1 MSHSTVEPNL
11 KRNREPQ
18 SQARTHG
25 LLPCLLVFWLMSPL
39 SATAAIDRAAIA
51 SGVAF
56 SCALLT
62 DGSVQCW
69 GSNSR
74 GQLGDG
80 TTDNRS
86 RPVVVD
92 GLAGGVVQLAA
103 GTNHACAVLQDQRV
117 KCWGRND
124 SGQLGDGSTVDRSIP
139 VAVKVEAGGDL
150 TGVVEVGAGNAHTCA
165 RLDTGAVKCWGSRA
179 NGRLGDDSTSL
190 QRPTAG
196 AVTGIDGAAPSTSAT
211 AISVGELHSCA
222 ARKDGIAVC
231 WGHNDSGRLGD
242 GSTVDRPIPVPVKVE
257 AGGDLT
263 GVVELAAGSFH
274 SCARL
279 SSGVVQCWGSRAN
292 GRLGDDSTSPER
304 PTAGAVTGI
313 DGSSADASA
322 IAISSG
328 GSGSCALMA
337 DKSLRCW
344 GAGTRNGDG
353 TDTDALTPSKVL
365 ASGSDQNSD
374 PVFSDAVAVSVGGT
388 HGCALVEG
396 GGVWCWGDGSQGQL
410 GDGVL
415 RTGSTLSDL
424 SALNPVA
431 VLSSGT
437 ASDSPVPF
445 SAIAAGFPS
454 VLSLSVNGPNEA
466 LADGDETVTV
476 SVAVSDGF
484 ADPVAG
490 QSVFFTATPSAGVA
504 FTTNP
509 IVTGAD
515 GSATTSI
522 SATEAGDIT
531 ITAFLGTSASGTVS
545 DIQVVTFNPVPT
557 SPEPPAQPFIPEPVP
572 VNSPWALALLVLL
585 MLGWGL
591 RYCARVAA
599 PWSSRECG
607 PQ

>member
-1 MSHSTVEPNL
+1 
-11 KRNREPQ
+11 
-18 SQARTHG
+18 
-25 LLPCLLVFWLMSPL
+25 MSPL

-51 SGVAF
+51 SGAEF

-69 GSNSR
+69 GSNSA

-80 TTDNRS
+80 TTVNQS

-103 GTNHACAVLQDQRV
+103 GGAHACAVLQDQRV
-117 KCWGRND
+117 KCWGLNER
-124 SGQLGDGSTVDRSIP
+124 GQLGDGSTVDRSIP
-139 VAVKVEAGGDL
+139 VPVKVEAGNDL
-150 TGVVEVGAGNAHTCA
+150 TGVVEVAAGNAHTCA
-165 RLDTGAVKCWGSRA
+165 RLDTGAV
-179 NGRLGDDSTSL
+179 
-190 QRPTAG
+190 
-196 AVTGIDGAAPSTSAT
+196 
-211 AISVGELHSCA
+211 
-222 ARKDGIAVC
+222 
-231 WGHNDSGRLGD
+231 
-242 GSTVDRPIPVPVKVE
+242 
-257 AGGDLT
+257 
-263 GVVELAAGSFH
+263 
-274 SCARL
+274 
-279 SSGVVQCWGSRAN
+279 QCWGSRAN
-292 GRLGDDSTSPER
+292 GRLGDNSSSDR
-304 PTAGAVTGI
+304 PTAGPVTGI
-313 DGSSADASA
+313 DGASDDASA

-328 GSGSCALMA
+328 ASGSCALMA

-344 GAGTRNGDG
+344 GVGGRNGDG
-353 TDTDALTPSKVL
+353 TMTDALTPSKVL
-365 ASGSDQNSD
+365 ASGSDQNND
-374 PVFSDAVAVSVGGT
+374 PVFADAVAVSVGGR

-396 GGVWCWGDGSQGQL
+396 GGVWCWGDGMRGQL
-410 GDGVL
+410 GDGLV
-415 RTGSTLSDL
+415 RTGSSP
-424 SALNPVA
+424 SLNPVA

-437 ASDSPVPF
+437 ASDNPVPF

-454 VLSLSVNGPNEA
+454 ALSLSVNGPNEA

-557 SPEPPAQPFIPEPVP
+557 PPAPAPNPEPEPVP
-572 VNSPWALALLVLL
+572 INSPWALALLVLL
-585 MLGWGL
+585 LLGWGL